1 MDFWYSSHQLNSC
14 RQAHAWHFPFNR
26 CRRRSSLSLSF
37 LLPRRWRLW
46 CRVFGIHEIETLATQ
61 FRWELVSNFL
71 NFKKPLKHFSFLGI
85 TVSAIGLCAG
95 LPTGASMNPARSF
108 GPALWN
114 WNWDYHWVYW
124 VAPMLGSTLA
134 GLFYR
139 GVFWKKNPKDEALQ
153 PVVEETETETSNKWN
168 KIWNFLH
175 KNDFFYQL
183 CCWPVANPRHAQ
195 FLDKKLSEKF

>member
-1 MDFWYSSHQLNSC
+1 MIAQVLGASIGYGLLILVTPAQFMPPGTCMTLPIQSMSTAQLFVIEFFITATLTFVVSGVWDPRNRDFGDSIPL
-14 RQAHAWHFPFNR
+14 
-26 CRRRSSLSLSF
+26 
-37 LLPRRWRLW
+37 
-46 CRVFGIHEIETLATQ
+46 RVGEQ
-61 FRWELVSNFL
+61 FL

-139 GVFWKKNPKDEALQ
+139 GVFWKKNPKDEALE
-153 PVVEETETETSNKWN
+153 PVVEETETETSNK
-168 KIWNFLH
+168 
-175 KNDFFYQL
+175 
-183 CCWPVANPRHAQ
+183 
-195 FLDKKLSEKF
+195 